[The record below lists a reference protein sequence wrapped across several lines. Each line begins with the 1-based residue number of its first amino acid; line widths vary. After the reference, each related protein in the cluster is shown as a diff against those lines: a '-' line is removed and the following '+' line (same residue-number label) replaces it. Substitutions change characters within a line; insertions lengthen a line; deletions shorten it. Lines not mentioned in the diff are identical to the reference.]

1 MKGIWIAKVELMDSF
16 DKVVYTEI
24 SKVYAHESY
33 EAYNKVTELN
43 GYPEYNYGNGRG
55 LALPICFQS
64 FFVRPANPGLF
75 YL

>member
-16 DKVVYTEI
+16 DKVLYTEI

-43 GYPEYNYGNGRG
+43 GYPEYN
-55 LALPICFQS
+55 
-64 FFVRPANPGLF
+64 
-75 YL
+75 

>member
-1 MKGIWIAKVELMDSF
+1 MYKEIKRITLKTFKAMKGIWIAKVELMDSF

-43 GYPEYNYGNGRG
+43 GYPEYN
-55 LALPICFQS
+55 
-64 FFVRPANPGLF
+64 
-75 YL
+75 